1 MPIVGFTVST
11 SRRVALNRWNNYQ
24 LVAFGIDGRFAI
36 VLDDAESKYG
46 IRIEADGYFPDSS
59 QSVNT
64 GKGDQNLEFALTP
77 GDGPSGVVVL
87 QDGLPAVGAKV
98 WLFGGNNLI
107 FDGVFNGTKT
117 VAGNAVSSITMEARD
132 QFKNSSDAYDST
144 ASVTTDS
151 TGRFLFNPM
160 SDAHTIIVSHD
171 WGFAIARVEQLAVSP
186 TLILEPWG
194 RVEGTLWI
202 GGNPGARQTIALSK
216 GTVEKELNSLP
227 PNFNLALKAQTDAEG
242 KFVFPQV
249 PAGMQMTAHVMGHY
263 VATDLASV
271 RVINPSTNTNAD
283 PAISRRIGSMPVGL
297 LEPQAA
303 GNVETQVRPVLIKA
317 GETTSIT
324 VGGAGR
330 PVIGRIVVTGAESP
344 IDWNAS
350 ENPHFLT
357 LILPQPARPA
367 APEALSAYLQSEEYR
382 NFYQAQ
388 RRCGFEIAPNG
399 SFRIE
404 DVPAGTYRLTIMA
417 GLPIPQVTYDP
428 SRPEAN
434 PTMSARQSTLGRIVQ
449 EFSVPEMPGGRS
461 DVPFDIG
468 IVTLTI
474 NRK

>member
-1 MPIVGFTVST
+1 
-11 SRRVALNRWNNYQ
+11 
-24 LVAFGIDGRFAI
+24 
-36 VLDDAESKYG
+36 
-46 IRIEADGYFPDSS
+46 
-59 QSVNT
+59 
-64 GKGDQNLEFALTP
+64 
-77 GDGPSGVVVL
+77 
-87 QDGLPAVGAKV
+87 
-98 WLFGGNNLI
+98 
-107 FDGVFNGTKT
+107 
-117 VAGNAVSSITMEARD
+117 
-132 QFKNSSDAYDST
+132 
-144 ASVTTDS
+144 
-151 TGRFLFNPM
+151 
-160 SDAHTIIVSHD
+160 
-171 WGFAIARVEQLAVSP
+171 
-186 TLILEPWG
+186 
-194 RVEGTLWI
+194 
-202 GGNPGARQTIALSK
+202 
-216 GTVEKELNSLP
+216 
-227 PNFNLALKAQTDAEG
+227 
-242 KFVFPQV
+242 
-249 PAGMQMTAHVMGHY
+249 
-263 VATDLASV
+263 
-271 RVINPSTNTNAD
+271 
-283 PAISRRIGSMPVGL
+283 MPVGL